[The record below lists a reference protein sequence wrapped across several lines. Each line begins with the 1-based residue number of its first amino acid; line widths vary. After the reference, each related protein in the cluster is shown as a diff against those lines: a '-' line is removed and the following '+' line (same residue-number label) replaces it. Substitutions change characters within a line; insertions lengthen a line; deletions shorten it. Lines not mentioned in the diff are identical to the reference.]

1 MARREEWLEQVRLA
15 SLLDK
20 WMDPSCA
27 FWSAT
32 DPVAHSAMS
41 GLMRKRRGVKSGVPD
56 TLVWYRRKSI
66 TIEMKSRSGRCSAA
80 QRAAREALIRAGA
93 EWWVCRTAS
102 AAMWA
107 LKRSGVRFRD
117 LVHADGRTERWRQPR
132 LARWEV
138 PRRDP
143 TERRPN
149 APDVVVE
156 RREAARRWR
165 ERKRAHASER
175 GHVKASQS
183 NEIWPNEKPHVC
195 PHAVARR
202 SCALI

>member
-1 MARREEWLEQVRLA
+1 VARREEWREQVWLA

-27 FWSAT
+27 FWTAT
-32 DPVAHSAMS
+32 DPVAPSAMS

-80 QRAAREALIRAGA
+80 QRAAREALIGAGA

-107 LKRSGVRFRD
+107 LERSGVRFRE
-117 LVHADGRTERWRQPR
+117 LVHPDGRTQRWRQPR

-143 TERRPN
+143 SERRPQHP
-149 APDVVVE
+149 AVLAE
-156 RREAARRWR
+156 RRAAAQQLR
-165 ERKRAHASER
+165 ERQRALKATQATKDAGLAS
-175 GHVKASQS
+175 GAG
-183 NEIWPNEKPHVC
+183 PP
-195 PHAVARR
+195 P
-202 SCALI
+202 